1 MHRIRFK
8 CSFVSEMDM
17 PLNARAIAR
26 LTVPL
31 TLALRARV
39 GPRVGWLAGSAAEKV
54 QAEKGK
60 KTPFKKFPGTRHFP
74 HDTGFGGPAGTYI
87 GAAGD
92 DCVLSPSLRSFF

>member
-31 TLALRARV
+31 TLALN
-39 GPRVGWLAGSAAEKV
+39 GDSGLA
-54 QAEKGK
+54 
-60 KTPFKKFPGTRHFP
+60 
-74 HDTGFGGPAGTYI
+74 
-87 GAAGD
+87 
-92 DCVLSPSLRSFF
+92 